1 MIQTSEPQS
10 AHASRRRTDYLAR
23 TMNSLP
29 DILAIGLLI
38 GGAILMLLP
47 FMWMFSTSLR
57 PAQESYKLPPAWLP
71 TEWNVETYVAVF
83 QSSVP
88 ILAFAWNSIKVT
100 FSVTLGQLIT
110 CSMAG
115 FAFAR
120 LRFPFRNLLF
130 VLLLGSLMVP
140 GQVTIIPVFII
151 MRRLGLVD
159 NHLSIILPFL
169 TSAFGVFLL
178 RQFFLTL
185 PQDLIDAAKI
195 DGAGAWTIYL
205 RVALP
210 LAGPALAALAII
222 TFNNTWNNYFYPL
235 IFLNT
240 WEKMTL
246 PLGITALRG
255 YLASNSASVVMAA
268 VSLAIIPVLLVFL
281 VAQRWFI
288 ARRHLASDRHLEGVE
303 G

>member
-1 MIQTSEPQS
+1 MATTTQTGKISKTQQ
-10 AHASRRRTDYLAR
+10 RTWRNFINLYKLSDVVA
-23 TMNSLP
+23 T
-29 DILAIGLLI
+29 ILLGV
-38 GGAILMLLP
+38 GAVLMALP
-47 FMWMFSTSLR
+47 FLWMFSTSLR
-57 PAQESYKLPPAWLP
+57 PSAESYKLPPAWLP
-71 TEWNVETYVAVF
+71 TEWHFENYLAVF

-88 ILAFAWNSIKVT
+88 IVAFALNSVKVT

-110 CSMAG
+110 CAMAG
-115 FAFAR
+115 FAFGR

-130 VLLLGSLMVP
+130 ILLLASLMVP

-151 MRRLGLVD
+151 MRELGLVD

-169 TSAFGVFLL
+169 TSAFGVFLM

-195 DGAGAWTIYL
+195 DGAGYWRIFTQ
-205 RVALP
+205 VALP
-210 LAGPALAALAII
+210 LAGPPLSALAII

-255 YLASNSASVVMAA
+255 YLESGNASVVMASVA
-268 VSLAIIPVLLVFL
+268 LAIMPVLLVFL
-281 VAQRWFI
+281 FAQRWFI
-288 ARRHLASDRHLEGVE
+288 TGITRTGIK

>member
-1 MIQTSEPQS
+1 MSTLETTETRQ
-10 AHASRRRTDYLAR
+10 AHVATRRTDRMAR
-23 TMNSLP
+23 IMYNLP
-29 DILAIGLLI
+29 DYIAALVLSL
-38 GGAILMLLP
+38 GAILMIMP

-57 PAQESYKLPPAWLP
+57 PIQESFKLPPAWFP
-71 TEWNVETYVAVF
+71 TEWHFETYTAVF

-88 ILAFAWNSIKVT
+88 FLTFAANSVKITFFVT
-100 FSVTLGQLIT
+100 VGQLIT

-115 FAFAR
+115 FAFGR
-120 LRFPFRNLLF
+120 LRFPFRNALF
-130 VLLLGSLMVP
+130 VLLLASLMVP

-151 MRRLGLVD
+151 MRMLGLVD
-159 NHLSIILPFL
+159 NHLALILPGL

-185 PQDLIDAAKI
+185 PQELIDASKI
-195 DGAGAWTIYL
+195 DGAGPWTIYW

-210 LAGPALAALAII
+210 LAGPSLAALGII

-268 VSLAIIPVLLVFL
+268 ITLAILPVLLVFL
-281 VAQRWFI
+281 FAQRWFI
-288 ARRHLASDRHLEGVE
+288 AGITRTGIK

>member
-1 MIQTSEPQS
+1 MINTTQTSTIHPSQTKS
-10 AHASRRRTDYLAR
+10 AAR
-23 TMNSLP
+23 AINFDKLP
-29 DILAIGLLI
+29 DIIAIVILSLGALI
-38 GGAILMLLP
+38 MMLP
-47 FMWMFSTSLR
+47 FLWMFSTSLR
-57 PAQESYKLPPAWLP
+57 PVQESFKLPPAWFP
-71 TEWNVETYVAVF
+71 TEFHFETYAAVF
-83 QSSVP
+83 TSSVP
-88 ILAFAWNSIKVT
+88 LLAFAANSVKVT
-100 FSVTLGQLIT
+100 FFVTLGQLVT

-115 FAFAR
+115 YAFAR
-120 LRFPFRNLLF
+120 LRFPFRNTLF
-130 VLLLGSLMVP
+130 LLLLASLMVP

-151 MRRLGLVD
+151 MKQLGLID

-195 DGAGAWTIYL
+195 DGAGPWTTFM
-205 RVALP
+205 RVAIP
-210 LAGPALAALAII
+210 LAGPSLAALTII

-268 VSLAIIPVLLVFL
+268 VSLAILPVLLIFL

-288 ARRHLASDRHLEGVE
+288 AGITRTGIK

>member
-1 MIQTSEPQS
+1 MAETLQ
-10 AHASRRRTDYLAR
+10 AR
-23 TMNSLP
+23 TISQTKSGIHFGRLNWHKLP
-29 DILAIGLLI
+29 DLLALLVLSV
-38 GGAILMLLP
+38 GAVLMMLP
-47 FMWMFSTSLR
+47 FLWMFSTSLR
-57 PAQESYKLPPAWLP
+57 PIQESFKLPPAWFP
-71 TEWNVETYVAVF
+71 TEFHFETYTAVF

-88 ILAFAWNSIKVT
+88 IVQFAMNSVKVT
-100 FSVTLGQLIT
+100 FFVTLGQLIT

-115 FAFAR
+115 YAFAR
-120 LRFPFRNLLF
+120 LRFPFRNTLF
-130 VLLLGSLMVP
+130 LLLLASLMVP

-151 MRRLGLVD
+151 MKQLGLID

-178 RQFFLTL
+178 RQYFLTL

-195 DGAGAWTIYL
+195 DGAGPWTTFL

-210 LAGPALAALAII
+210 LAGPSLAALTII

-255 YLASNSASVVMAA
+255 YLSSNSASVVMAA
-268 VSLAIIPVLLVFL
+268 VSLAILPVLIIFL

-288 ARRHLASDRHLEGVE
+288 AGITRTGIK

>member
-1 MIQTSEPQS
+1 MQK
-10 AHASRRRTDYLAR
+10 
-23 TMNSLP
+23 LP
-29 DILAIGLLI
+29 DVIAIGLLGI
-38 GGAILMLLP
+38 GGILMMMP

-57 PAQESYKLPPAWLP
+57 PVAESYKLPPAWLP
-71 TEWNVETYVAVF
+71 TEWHFETYVAVF

-88 ILAFAWNSIKVT
+88 IFAFAWNSIKVT
-100 FSVTLGQLIT
+100 FLVTFGQLIT

-130 VLLLGSLMVP
+130 VLLLASLMVP

-151 MRRLGLVD
+151 MRYLGLVD
-159 NHLSIILPFL
+159 NHFSIILPFL

-195 DGAGAWTIYL
+195 DGAGSWTIYL

-210 LAGPALAALAII
+210 LAGPALAALAIL

-255 YLASNSASVVMAA
+255 YMASNSASVVMAA
-268 VSLAIIPVLLVFL
+268 VTLAILPVFLVFL
-281 VAQRWFI
+281 FAQQWFI
-288 ARRHLASDRHLEGVE
+288 AGITRTGIK

>member
-1 MIQTSEPQS
+1 MAELTSTRTIRTPGALSQTRGFSL
-10 AHASRRRTDYLAR
+10 HK
-23 TMNSLP
+23 LP
-29 DILAIGLLI
+29 DWLALFVLSL
-38 GGAILMLLP
+38 GAILMILP

-57 PAQESYKLPPAWLP
+57 PIQESYKLPPAWFP
-71 TEWNVETYVAVF
+71 TEFHWETYLAVLN
-83 QSSVP
+83 SSVP
-88 ILAFAWNSIKVT
+88 IVTFALNSIKVT
-100 FSVTLGQLIT
+100 FLVTLGQLIT

-115 FAFAR
+115 YAFAR
-120 LRFPFRNLLF
+120 LRFPFRNTLF
-130 VLLLGSLMVP
+130 VLLLASLMVP

-151 MRRLGLVD
+151 MRQLGLVD
-159 NHLSIILPFL
+159 NHLAIILPFL

-185 PQDLIDAAKI
+185 PQELIDAAKI
-195 DGAGAWTIYL
+195 DGAGPWTTFI
-205 RVALP
+205 RIAIP
-210 LAGPALAALAII
+210 LAGPSLAALTII

-268 VSLAIIPVLLVFL
+268 VSLAILPVLLVFL
-281 VAQRWFI
+281 FAQRWFI
-288 ARRHLASDRHLEGVE
+288 AGITRTGIK

>member
-1 MIQTSEPQS
+1 MAETMQTRSLSQAKPGIRFGTLS
-10 AHASRRRTDYLAR
+10 WHKVPDLLALVVL
-23 TMNSLP
+23 SV
-29 DILAIGLLI
+29 
-38 GGAILMLLP
+38 GAVLMMLP
-47 FMWMFSTSLR
+47 FLWMFSTSLR
-57 PAQESYKLPPAWLP
+57 PIQESFKLPPAWFP
-71 TEWNVETYVAVF
+71 TEFHFETYTAVF

-88 ILAFAWNSIKVT
+88 ILNFAMNSVKVT
-100 FSVTLGQLIT
+100 FFVTLGQLIT

-115 FAFAR
+115 YAFAR
-120 LRFPFRNLLF
+120 LRFPFRNTLF
-130 VLLLGSLMVP
+130 LLLLASLMVP

-151 MRRLGLVD
+151 MKQLGLID

-195 DGAGAWTIYL
+195 DGAGPWTTFM
-205 RVALP
+205 RVAPP
-210 LAGPALAALAII
+210 LAGPSLAALTII

-255 YLASNSASVVMAA
+255 YLSSNSASVVMAA
-268 VSLAIIPVLLVFL
+268 VSLAILPVLIIFL

-288 ARRHLASDRHLEGVE
+288 AGITRTGIK

>member
-1 MIQTSEPQS
+1 MI
-10 AHASRRRTDYLAR
+10 
-23 TMNSLP
+23 M
-29 DILAIGLLI
+29 
-38 GGAILMLLP
+38 P

-57 PAQESYKLPPAWLP
+57 PIQESYKLPPAWFP
-71 TEWNVETYVAVF
+71 TEWHFETYAAVF

-88 ILAFAWNSIKVT
+88 FLRFAANSVKITFFVT
-100 FSVTLGQLIT
+100 AGQLIT

-115 FAFAR
+115 FAFGR
-120 LRFPFRNLLF
+120 LRFPFRNALF
-130 VLLLGSLMVP
+130 VLLLASLMVP

-151 MRRLGLVD
+151 MRYLGLVD
-159 NHLSIILPFL
+159 NHLALILPGL

-185 PQDLIDAAKI
+185 PQELVDAAKI
-195 DGAGAWTIYL
+195 DGAGPWTIYW
-205 RVALP
+205 RIALP
-210 LAGPALAALAII
+210 LAGPALAALGIL
-222 TFNNTWNNYFYPL
+222 TFNGTWNNYFYPL

-268 VSLAIIPVLLVFL
+268 IALAILPVLLIFL
-281 VAQRWFI
+281 FAQRWFI
-288 ARRHLASDRHLEGVE
+288 AGITRTGLKG
-303 G
+303 

>member
-1 MIQTSEPQS
+1 MATQTQTVDRPREQIVSGTGFW
-10 AHASRRRTDYLAR
+10 HK
-23 TMNSLP
+23 LP
-29 DILAIGLLI
+29 DMIALGILIV
-38 GGAILMLLP
+38 GAILMIMP
-47 FMWMFSTSLR
+47 FLWMFSTSLR
-57 PAQESYKLPPAWLP
+57 PIQESYKLPPAWLP
-71 TEWNVETYVAVF
+71 TEWHFETYAAVF
-83 QSSVP
+83 QSSLP
-88 ILAFAWNSIKVT
+88 ILSFAANSIKVT

-120 LRFPFRNLLF
+120 LRFPFRNTLF
-130 VLLLGSLMVP
+130 VMLLASLMVP

-151 MRRLGLVD
+151 MRQLGLVD
-159 NHLSIILPFL
+159 SHLSIILPFL

-195 DGAGAWTIYL
+195 DGAGAWTIYW

-210 LAGPALAALAII
+210 LAGPALAALAIL
-222 TFNNTWNNYFYPL
+222 TFNGTWNNYFYPL

-255 YLASNSASVVMAA
+255 YMASNSASVVMAA
-268 VSLAIIPVLLVFL
+268 VSLAILPVLFVFL
-281 VAQRWFI
+281 FAQRWFI
-288 ARRHLASDRHLEGVE
+288 AGITRTGIK

>member
-1 MIQTSEPQS
+1 MSKSTLGAP
-10 AHASRRRTDYLAR
+10 RRRIDYGAR
-23 TMNSLP
+23 FLNSWP
-29 DILAIGLLI
+29 DILSISFLI
-38 GGAILMLLP
+38 AGGILMLLP
-47 FMWMFSTSLR
+47 FLWMFSTSLR
-57 PAQESYKLPPAWLP
+57 PVQESFRLPPAWLP
-71 TEWNVETYVAVF
+71 TQFNLETYVAVF
-83 QSSVP
+83 RSSVP
-88 ILAFAWNSIKVT
+88 ILDFGWNSVKVT
-100 FSVTLGQLIT
+100 VAVTVGQLIT

-130 VLLLGSLMVP
+130 VLLLASLMVP
-140 GQVTIIPVFII
+140 GQVTIIPVFVI

-169 TSAFGVFLL
+169 TSAFGVFLM

-185 PQDLIDAAKI
+185 PQDLFDAAKI
-195 DGAGAWTIYL
+195 DGANIWTTYL
-205 RVALP
+205 RVAVP
-210 LAGPALAALAII
+210 LSGPALAALTII

-235 IFLNT
+235 IFINT

-268 VSLAIIPVLLVFL
+268 VTLAILPVLLVFL
-281 VAQRWFI
+281 VAQRWI
-288 ARRHLASDRHLEGVE
+288 IEGISRT
-303 G
+303 GIKG

>member
-1 MIQTSEPQS
+1 MVDKANSRPKLMTSKR
-10 AHASRRRTDYLAR
+10 ASKSFFSWHKAPDYVAVLIL
-23 TMNSLP
+23 TM
-29 DILAIGLLI
+29 
-38 GGAILMLLP
+38 GAIMMILP

-57 PAQESYKLPPAWLP
+57 PAQESYKLPPAWFP
-71 TEWNVETYVAVF
+71 TEFHWETYLAVF

-88 ILAFAWNSIKVT
+88 IVAFAMNSIKVT
-100 FSVTLGQLIT
+100 FFVTLGQIVT

-115 FAFAR
+115 YAFAR
-120 LRFPFRNLLF
+120 LRFPFRNTLF
-130 VLLLGSLMVP
+130 VLLLASLMVP

-151 MRRLGLVD
+151 MRQFGLVD

-178 RQFFLTL
+178 RQAFLTL
-185 PQDLIDAAKI
+185 PQDLFDAAKI
-195 DGAGAWTIYL
+195 DGAGPWTVFA

-210 LAGPALAALAII
+210 LAGPSLAALAII
-222 TFNNTWNNYFYPL
+222 SFNNTWNNYFYPL

-255 YLASNSASVVMAA
+255 YLASNSATVTMAA
-268 VSLAIIPVLLVFL
+268 VSMAILPVLLIFL
-281 VAQRWFI
+281 IAQRWFI
-288 ARRHLASDRHLEGVE
+288 AGITRTGIK

>member
-1 MIQTSEPQS
+1 MIDTTQTG
-10 AHASRRRTDYLAR
+10 AFRRASVQTHAR
-23 TMNSLP
+23 TIRLYKLP
-29 DILAIGLLI
+29 DLAAMLALGF
-38 GGAILMLLP
+38 GAILMMLP
-47 FMWMFSTSLR
+47 FLWMFSTSLR
-57 PAQESYKLPPAWLP
+57 PIQESFKLPPAWLP
-71 TEWNVETYVAVF
+71 TEFNIETYAAVF

-88 ILAFAWNSIKVT
+88 ILAFAANSVKVT
-100 FSVTLGQLIT
+100 FFVTLGQLIT

-115 FAFAR
+115 YAFAR
-120 LRFPFRNLLF
+120 LRFPLRNALF
-130 VLLLGSLMVP
+130 LLLLASLMVP

-151 MRRLGLVD
+151 MRNLGLVD
-159 NHLSIILPFL
+159 NHLAIILPFL

-195 DGAGAWTIYL
+195 DGAGPWTTFM

-210 LAGPALAALAII
+210 LAGPSLAALTII

-235 IFLNT
+235 VFLNT

-268 VSLAIIPVLLVFL
+268 VSLAILPVLLVFL
-281 VAQRWFI
+281 FAQRWFI
-288 ARRHLASDRHLEGVE
+288 AGITRTGIK